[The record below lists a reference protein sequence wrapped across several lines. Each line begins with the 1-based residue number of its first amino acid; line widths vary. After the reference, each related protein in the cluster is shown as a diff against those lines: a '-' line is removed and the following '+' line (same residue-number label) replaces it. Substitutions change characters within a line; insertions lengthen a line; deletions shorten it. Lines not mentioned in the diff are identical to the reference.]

1 MCRTI
6 PTSGRVFL
14 KQIHLQKKTYKDAWA
29 NGFTKMPELTV
40 LFDTAGIGCHSV
52 PESKK
57 LHFSVTYLCH
67 LDLSDAI
74 FNDPK
79 LKET

>member
-1 MCRTI
+1 
-6 PTSGRVFL
+6 
-14 KQIHLQKKTYKDAWA
+14 
-29 NGFTKMPELTV
+29 MPELTV